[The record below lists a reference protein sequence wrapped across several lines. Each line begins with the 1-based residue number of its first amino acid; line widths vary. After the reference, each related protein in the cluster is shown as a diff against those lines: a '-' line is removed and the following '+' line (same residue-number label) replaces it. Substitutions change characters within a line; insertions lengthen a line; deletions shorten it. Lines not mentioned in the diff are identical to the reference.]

1 MPRTRFLYEADG
13 DRTHNLRIDSPLL
26 ENANPIIE
34 QELTASSEIDLAEF
48 LAQIVR
54 QHPELAGLIERW
66 PNVAP
71 ELRAAILRMVA
82 KGDTGQ

>member
-1 MPRTRFLYEADG
+1 
-13 DRTHNLRIDSPLL
+13 
-26 ENANPIIE
+26 
-34 QELTASSEIDLAEF
+34 LAEF

-66 PNVAP
+66 PNVAV

>member
-1 MPRTRFLYEADG
+1 MHEN
-13 DRTHNLRIDSPLL
+13 HNSIVQ
-26 ENANPIIE
+26 

-66 PNVAP
+66 PNVAV